1 MNLTFEA
8 KFVNC
13 ADAIDG
19 EILQV
24 TFDTIPGSQDE
35 DDRNTPYV
43 CISCNFEFSDSAT
56 VEWHDGNYYDGGA
69 EIIAVTLSRTRIL
82 IKLDSGSDIDIAFHL
97 PDKKFAQ
104 LTSFLKRMIDDDSM
118 CFAD

>member
-13 ADAIDG
+13 ADAIGG

-24 TFDTIPGSQDE
+24 TFDTIPESQDE
-35 DDRNTPYV
+35 EDRNTPYV

-56 VEWHDGNYYDGGA
+56 VEWHDGNDYDGGA
-69 EIIAVTLSRTRIL
+69 EIIAVTLSRTSIS
-82 IKLDSGSDIDIAFHL
+82 IKHNSGLDIDVTFRL
-97 PDKKFAQ
+97 PDKEFAQ
-104 LTSFLKRMIDDDSM
+104 LTSFLRRMIDDD
-118 CFAD
+118 CTFFVV